1 MSDGNWISPLPEV
14 RLTDANA
21 PAATETV
28 GREMFLD
35 LLDRLPQA
43 VVILDEGGRVR
54 FWSAGA
60 TALFGYSRE
69 EMIGRDAGALL
80 PQSRVQA
87 GEPARLL
94 THARDGGE
102 LRDFETER
110 LTRDGRQIAVLL
122 TQSPI
127 RGQEGAFRGSL
138 QCLTDISEHRS
149 LLRTLERRVHQLSI
163 IKEIGEALHS
173 TMDLDEI
180 LQLILIGVTAGP
192 GLRFNRAFLLLADEG
207 ASRLDGRLAI
217 GPADADDARRIWAE
231 MAQRPMT
238 LRQML
243 RKYERSLAETNVRV
257 NQLVSGMMLQL
268 GDESSVLVRAI
279 RGGSALTITQN
290 ELSPSDRDLADRL
303 GSASFAIAPLSARG
317 RAIGAL
323 LADNV
328 ITGREIHPDDLEM
341 LQLLAATASIAIDN
355 SRLYAELARR
365 LALLETARA
374 EARRSQQ
381 AVMRAERLS
390 AIGEMAATVA
400 HDIRN
405 PLVAIGGFA
414 RALSSHPASDESAR
428 EYLNIILDEVTRL
441 ERIVTKVLDSARPA
455 PTVAQ
460 PVQINLIV
468 VEAVKLLE
476 GELAKANV
484 KVVMRL
490 DSGLPAIPADSDRI
504 LQMVLNLMRN
514 AVQAMPVSGTL
525 SILTL
530 PAGEWVEMRF
540 TDSGHGIAPEIRD
553 RIFSP
558 FFTTKSAGSGLG
570 LTIVNQVVREHG
582 GVLDLQSTVGA
593 GSTFTVKLPLKK
605 SEDNHDQDSR
615 S

>member
-1 MSDGNWISPLPEV
+1 M
-14 RLTDANA
+14 
-21 PAATETV
+21 
-28 GREMFLD
+28 
-35 LLDRLPQA
+35 
-43 VVILDEGGRVR
+43 
-54 FWSAGA
+54 
-60 TALFGYSRE
+60 
-69 EMIGRDAGALL
+69 
-80 PQSRVQA
+80 
-87 GEPARLL
+87 
-94 THARDGGE
+94 
-102 LRDFETER
+102 
-110 LTRDGRQIAVLL
+110 
-122 TQSPI
+122 
-127 RGQEGAFRGSL
+127 
-138 QCLTDISEHRS
+138 
-149 LLRTLERRVHQLSI
+149 
-163 IKEIGEALHS
+163 
-173 TMDLDEI
+173 
-180 LQLILIGVTAGP
+180 
-192 GLRFNRAFLLLADEG
+192 
-207 ASRLDGRLAI
+207 
-217 GPADADDARRIWAE
+217 
-231 MAQRPMT
+231 
-238 LRQML
+238 
-243 RKYERSLAETNVRV
+243 
-257 NQLVSGMMLQL
+257 
-268 GDESSVLVRAI
+268 
-279 RGGSALTITQN
+279 
-290 ELSPSDRDLADRL
+290 
-303 GSASFAIAPLSARG
+303 SARG

-414 RALSSHPASDESAR
+414 RALRSHPASDESAR

-468 VEAVKLLE
+468 EEAVKLLE

-530 PAGEWVEMRF
+530 PAGVWVEMRF

-570 LTIVNQVVREHG
+570 LTIVNQVDREHG

-605 SEDNHDQDSR
+605 NEDNHDQDSR
-615 S
+615 G